1 MPKARRFFGIDSAGQ
16 TNSAENQFSLA
27 LVYSTVLLAFFVYL
41 AVVQWPEAGIP
52 SQLHQYNP
60 ELEGGPYWLADAEL
74 GAGTKVIAWLAFG
87 WKFLVYL
94 TLTALMYR
102 LAKTFHTRADFTQ
115 NVLKTLKAAQLT
127 LLIGMIVY
135 SLLLKAISNS
145 VQAAIGLSELKEVP
159 TFFSDHGLLA
169 LLFLAAL
176 FFIEGALRRG
186 LTLQEEA
193 DATI

>member
-1 MPKARRFFGIDSAGQ
+1 MGKIKAFFGLEAQETQPD
-16 TNSAENQFSLA
+16 ENYFGLA
-27 LVYSTVLLAFFVYL
+27 VVYSLVLLIFFVYL
-41 AVVQWPEAGIP
+41 AVLQWPEAGIP

-60 ELEGGPYWLADAEL
+60 ELEGGPYWLADTGL
-74 GAGTKVIAWLAFG
+74 GAGTKVIAWLAFA

-94 TLTALMYR
+94 TLAALMYR
-102 LAKTFHTRADFTQ
+102 LAKSFHTRADFTR
-115 NVLKTLKAAQLT
+115 NVLAILKAAQLT

-135 SLLLKAISNS
+135 SLLLKVVSNA
-145 VQAAIGLSELKEVP
+145 VQAATGLSSLEEVP
-159 TFFSDHGLLA
+159 VFFSDHGLLA

-186 LTLQEEA
+186 LTLQEDA